1 MSIFV
6 GLRLADDDLDMIDSW
21 LQRCAAHHNFPLLRP
36 IHRDHI
42 HIPLAYSNSTRLDH
56 FEPAGVLSEPVT
68 IEFGKPNV
76 KWLGERNT
84 VILEFTNDWV
94 MDRMVNLIEV
104 GFPRRHKKL
113 KCRLPMS
120 IHSSFLNSHG
130 WLMMLPK
137 RSVRVVE
144 EIAIP
149 FDNNFGKYAHL
160 PAGTC

>member
-6 GLRLADDDLDMIDSW
+6 GLRLADDDLDMIDRW
-21 LQRCAAHHNFPLLRP
+21 LQRCHNQDFPLQRP

-56 FEPAGVLSEPVT
+56 FEPAGMLDEPVT
-68 IEFGKPNV
+68 IEFANPSV
-76 KWLGERNT
+76 KWIGERNT
-84 VILEFTNDWV
+84 VILEFKNDWV
-94 MDRMVNLIEV
+94 MDRIANLIEV

-120 IHSSFLNSHG
+120 IHSPFLDASTY
-130 WLMMLPK
+130 LKLLPK

-149 FDNNFGKYAHL
+149 FDNSFGKYAHL